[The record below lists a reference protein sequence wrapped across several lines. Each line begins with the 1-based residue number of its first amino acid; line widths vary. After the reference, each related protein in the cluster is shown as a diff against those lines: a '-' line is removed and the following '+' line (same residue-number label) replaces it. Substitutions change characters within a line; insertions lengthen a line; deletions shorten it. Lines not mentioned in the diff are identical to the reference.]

1 MIAMKKISLL
11 LLFSIL
17 FTGCQGPRYHYKQG
31 MKFAEARVL
40 KQSVTEF
47 KYSIDRRPNNA
58 KYLSAMSNYG
68 TALLEELYTNYRFA
82 DGNDSLSVYKFL
94 DAEKW
99 TNYLKPY
106 ISVSRYEGFYTQDFQ
121 SQKRRFMA
129 NVYERCHDLIRHEH
143 YAQANTRLKELARL
157 DKNYKDVQALLRFS
171 EVEPIYTEA
180 LHQFEMGEYRRSYYT
195 LEPMHKKYPEQNEL
209 QLLMEEA
216 LERGK
221 YRIGIVSDPNLS
233 GKELSISSAVQS
245 RLISEIYAM
254 KDPFIELV
262 DRTNFELIQQEQEAI
277 VQGSTAGGALTQEI
291 LSANAYLKVTINI
304 AEEIEGE
311 LLSETKKGYERYY
324 IESKNKEGETVKTA
338 KYKKVFYREFTKENS
353 VHYIAELILTNRAT
367 SQIISVKTLEYD
379 NKDNAHYIEYRNDQ
393 LFPGYWKY
401 QSKVHV
407 SDRPEISEYKRK
419 QLNNLRKASRS
430 LQNPATMRKGAINN
444 FARTGSLHIKSLDLK
459 P

>member
-17 FTGCQGPRYHYKQG
+17 FTGCQGHRYHYKQG

-180 LHQFEMGEYRRSYYT
+180 LHQFEMGEYRKSYYT

-277 VQGSTAGGALTQEI
+277 VQGSTADGALTQEI

-304 AEEIEGE
+304 ADEIEGE

>member
-1 MIAMKKISLL
+1 MKKIHLL
-11 LLFSIL
+11 LLCSLL
-17 FTGCQGPRYHYKQG
+17 FIGCQGPRYHYKQG

-40 KQSVTEF
+40 KQAVTEF
-47 KYSIDRRPNNA
+47 KYSISRRPNSA

-121 SQKRRFMA
+121 SQKRRYMA
-129 NVYERCHDLIRHEH
+129 KVYERCHDLIRHEH
-143 YAQANTRLKELARL
+143 YDQANKRLKELAQL

-171 EVEPIYTEA
+171 EVEPIYTTA
-180 LHQFEMGEYRRSYYT
+180 LHQFELGEYRKSYYT
-195 LEPMHKKYPEQNEL
+195 LEPMRKKYPDQNEL
-209 QLLMEEA
+209 KLLMEEA

-221 YRIGIVSDPNLS
+221 YRIGIVSDPAIS

-262 DRTNFELIQQEQEAI
+262 DRTNFDLIQQEQEAI
-277 VQGSTAGGALTQEI
+277 VQGSTADGALTQEI

-304 AEEIEGE
+304 ADEIEGE
-311 LLSETKKGYERYY
+311 LRSETKKGYERYY
-324 IESKNKEGETVKTA
+324 VETKNKEGETVKTA
-338 KYKKVFYREFTKENS
+338 KYRKVFYREFFKENS
-353 VHYIAELILTNRAT
+353 VHYIAELVLTNRAT

-379 NKDNAHYIEYRNDQ
+379 DRDQAHYLEYRNDQ

-401 QSKVHV
+401 QSKAHS
-407 SDRPEISEYKRK
+407 SDRPEISESKRR
-419 QLNNLRKASRS
+419 QLDNLRKASRS
-430 LQNPATMRKGAINN
+430 LQNPATMRRGAINS
-444 FARTGSLHIKSLDLK
+444 FARNGAIHIKSLDLR

>member
-277 VQGSTAGGALTQEI
+277 VQGSTADGALTQEI

-304 AEEIEGE
+304 ADEIEGE